1 MMQSTCT
8 VLVALALVTVG
19 NAFAPIV
26 SSSSFLQKRASAT
39 YTLLPRASSS
49 ALSMSIAAF
58 GATG

>member
-8 VLVALALVTVG
+8 VLIALAFVAVS

-26 SSSSFLQKRASAT
+26 SSSSFLQTRTSAR
-39 YTLLPRASSS
+39 TLQLKSSS
-49 ALSMSIAAF
+49 ALSMSIAVF